1 MLLPSLQA
9 LLGKECRQNVT
20 FDGSRRENIP
30 VRRARHRRGVA
41 DKSFARHNERFLRPA
56 TTTCIDES
64 TIFAAS
70 TICLLLQP
78 RVIARGE
85 RVNQTRTHR
94 ERCNCALRGGWKTPG
109 DFPLTCSSSAVPGF
123 PSQSSRHGESPRRF
137 SGREIYSMAR
147 GGRGGGAAIPKLSF
161 GKISLPLYA
170 RSLSNRSLA
179 GNGHQKRNGE
189 HARGV
194 ATNPPSILIPNVGEL
209 ATR

>member
-30 VRRARHRRGVA
+30 ARRARHRRGVA

-123 PSQSSRHGESPRRF
+123 PSPSSRHGESPRRF

-147 GGRGGGAAIPKLSF
+147 GGRGGEQRF
-161 GKISLPLYA
+161 QSLVLERSHCHFMLA
-170 RSLSNRSLA
+170 RSRIDRSPEMVIKNGTENMHVASRRILRQFLSRM
-179 GNGHQKRNGE
+179 
-189 HARGV
+189 
-194 ATNPPSILIPNVGEL
+194 
-209 ATR
+209 